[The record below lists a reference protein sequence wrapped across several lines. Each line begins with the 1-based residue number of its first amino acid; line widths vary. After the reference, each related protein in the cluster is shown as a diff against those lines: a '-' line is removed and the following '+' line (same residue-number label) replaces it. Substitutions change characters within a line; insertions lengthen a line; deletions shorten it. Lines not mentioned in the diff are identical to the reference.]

1 MAAGGAFTDA
11 ERRFFEEHAAR
22 LYVSAVSIW
31 EMRLKFHARHA
42 SGARKSHFAPEDV
55 IAAFEQQDV
64 TFLPMTMT
72 QAAKRLDVPIAH
84 RDPFDE
90 LLLVQAQEASRLH
103 LKVCGTVVT
112 SDQLDLADLGRTVGL
127 FPRRPRYDTIRM
139 SWTSSSAE
147 SRS

>member
-1 MAAGGAFTDA
+1 MCTSFWTRSISTGSWLAGGAFTDA

-42 SGARKSHFAPEDV
+42 SGARKSRFAPEDV

-90 LLLVQAQEASRLH
+90 LLLVQAQEEGLKLLTLDRRLVGH
-103 LKVCGTVVT
+103 PLTVT
-112 SDQLDLADLGRTVGL
+112 
-127 FPRRPRYDTIRM
+127 P
-139 SWTSSSAE
+139 
-147 SRS
+147 

>member
-1 MAAGGAFTDA
+1 MHVLLDTFYLYRFMAAGGAFTDA

-42 SGARKSHFAPEDV
+42 SGARKSRFAPEDV

-72 QAAKRLDVPIAH
+72 QAAKRLDVPIVH

-90 LLLVQAQEASRLH
+90 LLLVQAQEEGLKLLTVDRRLVGH
-103 LKVCGTVVT
+103 PLTVT
-112 SDQLDLADLGRTVGL
+112 
-127 FPRRPRYDTIRM
+127 P
-139 SWTSSSAE
+139 
-147 SRS
+147 